1 MNLIKGLGCI
11 FVNLGM
17 KKLLLLLLLPV
28 LGYGQYTFTK
38 NANTDPSLKENQDR
52 ISDKVWLTRGNQY
65 GIYNAYDQTSARNQ
79 PTSGI
84 ELALGNFEEL
94 SQLNFETIS
103 EWGKKF
109 KVNWLN
115 KNLVLKLT
123 ETNEYYSFV
132 MTSWENRGGFS
143 YTRSS
148 TALSIKDYSNA
159 LTIYPNPTTSIL
171 ILEGDLEYDIEVY
184 DLLGNKVLETQ
195 GNSVNMEHL
204 STATYIVKATDKS
217 NKKELIYKVIK
228 N

>member
-1 MNLIKGLGCI
+1 
-11 FVNLGM
+11 M
-17 KKLLLLLLLPV
+17 KKLLLLLLLP
-28 LGYGQYTFTK
+28 LFGYGQYTFTK

-65 GIYNAYDQTSARNQ
+65 GIYNAYDQTSAKNQ

-103 EWGKKF
+103 QWGKKF
-109 KVNWLN
+109 KGNWLN

-123 ETNEYYSFV
+123 ETNEYYSFI
-132 MTSWENRGGFS
+132 MTSWEKRGGFS

-148 TALSIKDYSNA
+148 TALSITDNSNT
-159 LTIYPNPTTSIL
+159 LTVYPNPTTSIL
-171 ILEGDLEYDIEVY
+171 IIEGNIEYQIKVY

-195 GNSVNMEHL
+195 GNSINMEHL
-204 STATYIVKATDKS
+204 STATYIVKVTDKS
-217 NKKELIYKVIK
+217 NKKERTYKILK

>member
-1 MNLIKGLGCI
+1 
-11 FVNLGM
+11 M
-17 KKLLLLLLLPV
+17 KKLLLLLLLP
-28 LGYGQYTFTK
+28 LFGYGQYTFTK

-65 GIYNAYDQTSARNQ
+65 GIYNAYDQTSAKNQ

-103 EWGKKF
+103 QWGKKF
-109 KVNWLN
+109 RENWLN

-132 MTSWENRGGFS
+132 MTSWETKGGFS

-148 TALSIKDYSNA
+148 TALSITDYSNT
-159 LTIYPNPTTSIL
+159 LTIYPNPTKSIL
-171 ILEGDLEYDIEVY
+171 IIEGNIEYDIEVY
-184 DLLGNKVLETQ
+184 DLLGNKALETQ

-204 STATYIVKATDKS
+204 STATYIVKVTDKS
-217 NKKELIYKVIK
+217 NKKERTYKILK

>member
-1 MNLIKGLGCI
+1 
-11 FVNLGM
+11 M
-17 KKLLLLLLLPV
+17 KKLLLLLLLP
-28 LGYGQYTFTK
+28 LFGYGQYTFTK

-65 GIYNAYDQTSARNQ
+65 GIYNAYDQTSAKNQ

-103 EWGKKF
+103 QWGKKF
-109 KVNWLN
+109 KGNWLN

-132 MTSWENRGGFS
+132 MTSWETRGGFS

-148 TALSIKDYSNA
+148 TALSITDYSST
-159 LTIYPNPTTSIL
+159 LTIYPNPTKSIL
-171 ILEGDLEYDIEVY
+171 IIEGNIEYDIEVY
-184 DLLGNKVLETQ
+184 DLLGNKALETQ

-204 STATYIVKATDKS
+204 STATYIVKVTDKS
-217 NKKELIYKVIK
+217 NKKERTYKILK

>member
-1 MNLIKGLGCI
+1 
-11 FVNLGM
+11 M
-17 KKLLLLLLLPV
+17 KKLLLLLLLP
-28 LGYGQYTFTK
+28 LFGYGQYTFTK

-65 GIYNAYDQTSARNQ
+65 GIYNAYDQTSAKNQ

-103 EWGKKF
+103 QWGKKF
-109 KVNWLN
+109 KGNWLN

-123 ETNEYYSFV
+123 ETNEYYSFI
-132 MTSWENRGGFS
+132 MTSWEKRGGFS

-148 TALSIKDYSNA
+148 TALSITDNSNT

-171 ILEGDLEYDIEVY
+171 IIEGNIEYQIKVY

-195 GNSVNMEHL
+195 GNSINMEHL
-204 STATYIVKATDKS
+204 STATYIVKVTDKS
-217 NKKELIYKVIK
+217 NKKERTYKILK

>member
-1 MNLIKGLGCI
+1 
-11 FVNLGM
+11 M
-17 KKLLLLLLLPV
+17 KKLLLLLLLP
-28 LGYGQYTFTK
+28 LFGYGQYTFTK
-38 NANTDPSLKENQDR
+38 SANTDPSLKENQDR

-65 GIYNAYDQTSARNQ
+65 GIYNAYDQTSAKNQ

-103 EWGKKF
+103 QWGKKF
-109 KVNWLN
+109 KGNWLN

-123 ETNEYYSFV
+123 ETNEYYSFI
-132 MTSWENRGGFS
+132 MTSWEKRGGFS

-148 TALSIKDYSNA
+148 TALSITDNSNT
-159 LTIYPNPTTSIL
+159 LTVYPNPTTSIL
-171 ILEGDLEYDIEVY
+171 IIEGNIEYQIKVY

-195 GNSVNMEHL
+195 GNSINMEHL
-204 STATYIVKATDKS
+204 STATYIVKVTDKS
-217 NKKELIYKVIK
+217 NKKERTYKILK

>member
-1 MNLIKGLGCI
+1 
-11 FVNLGM
+11 M
-17 KKLLLLLLLPV
+17 KKLLTILLLPL
-28 LGYGQYTFTK
+28 LGYGQFVFTK
-38 NANTDPSLKENQDR
+38 NANTDPSLEENQDR

-65 GIYNAYDQTSARNQ
+65 GIYNAYDQTSAKNQ
-79 PTSGI
+79 ATSGI
-84 ELALGNFEEL
+84 ELALGNFEQL

-109 KVNWLN
+109 KGDWLN

-123 ETNEYYSFV
+123 ETDEYYSFV

-148 TALSIKDYSNA
+148 TALSIMDYSNTI
-159 LTIYPNPTTSIL
+159 TIYPNPTTSIL
-171 ILEGDLEYDIEVY
+171 IIEGDLEYDIEVY
-184 DLLGNKVLETQ
+184 DLLGNRVLETQ
-195 GNSVNMEHL
+195 GNSINMEHL

-217 NKKELIYKVIK
+217 NNEELTYKVVK

>member
-1 MNLIKGLGCI
+1 
-11 FVNLGM
+11 M
-17 KKLLLLLLLPV
+17 KKLLLLLLLP
-28 LGYGQYTFTK
+28 LFGYGQYTFTK
-38 NANTDPSLKENQDR
+38 SANTDPSLKENQDR

-65 GIYNAYDQTSARNQ
+65 GIYNAYDQTSAKNQ

-103 EWGKKF
+103 QWGKKF
-109 KVNWLN
+109 KGNWLN

-123 ETNEYYSFV
+123 ETNEYYSFI
-132 MTSWENRGGFS
+132 MTSWEKRGGFS

-148 TALSIKDYSNA
+148 TALSITDYSNT
-159 LTIYPNPTTSIL
+159 LTIYPNPTKSIL
-171 ILEGDLEYDIEVY
+171 IIEGNIEYDIEVY
-184 DLLGNKVLETQ
+184 DLLGNKALETQ

-204 STATYIVKATDKS
+204 STATYIVKVTDKS
-217 NKKELIYKVIK
+217 NKKERTYKILK

>member
-1 MNLIKGLGCI
+1 
-11 FVNLGM
+11 M
-17 KKLLLLLLLPV
+17 KKLLLLLLLP
-28 LGYGQYTFTK
+28 LFGYGQYTFTK

-65 GIYNAYDQTSARNQ
+65 GIYNAYDQTSAKNQ

-103 EWGKKF
+103 QWGKKF
-109 KVNWLN
+109 KGNWLN

-132 MTSWENRGGFS
+132 MTSWEKRGGFS

-148 TALSIKDYSNA
+148 TALSITDYSNT
-159 LTIYPNPTTSIL
+159 LTVYPNPTTSIL
-171 ILEGDLEYDIEVY
+171 IIEGNIEYQIKVY

-195 GNSVNMEHL
+195 GNSINMEHL
-204 STATYIVKATDKS
+204 STATYIVKVTDKS
-217 NKKELIYKVIK
+217 NKKERTYKILK

>member
-1 MNLIKGLGCI
+1 
-11 FVNLGM
+11 M
-17 KKLLLLLLLPV
+17 KKLLLLLLLP
-28 LGYGQYTFTK
+28 LFGYGQYTFTK

-65 GIYNAYDQTSARNQ
+65 GIYNAYDQTSAKNQ

-103 EWGKKF
+103 QWGKKF
-109 KVNWLN
+109 KGNWLK

-123 ETNEYYSFV
+123 ETNEYYSFM
-132 MTSWENRGGFS
+132 MTSWEKRGGFS
-143 YTRSS
+143 YTRWS
-148 TALSIKDYSNA
+148 TALSINDNSNT
-159 LTIYPNPTTSIL
+159 LTVYPNPTTSIL
-171 ILEGDLEYDIEVY
+171 IIEGNIEYQIKVY

-195 GNSVNMEHL
+195 GNSINMEHL
-204 STATYIVKATDKS
+204 STATYIVKVTDKS
-217 NKKELIYKVIK
+217 NKKERTYKILK

>member
-1 MNLIKGLGCI
+1 
-11 FVNLGM
+11 M
-17 KKLLLLLLLPV
+17 KKLLLLLLLP
-28 LGYGQYTFTK
+28 LFGYSQYTFTK

-65 GIYNAYDQTSARNQ
+65 GIYNAYDQTSAKNQ

-103 EWGKKF
+103 QWGKKF
-109 KVNWLN
+109 KGNWLN

-132 MTSWENRGGFS
+132 MTSWETRGGFS

-148 TALSIKDYSNA
+148 TALSITDYSST
-159 LTIYPNPTTSIL
+159 LTIYPNPTKSIL
-171 ILEGDLEYDIEVY
+171 IIEGNIEYDIEVY
-184 DLLGNKVLETQ
+184 DLLGNKALETQ
-195 GNSVNMEHL
+195 GNSVNIEHL
-204 STATYIVKATDKS
+204 STATYIVKVTDKS
-217 NKKELIYKVIK
+217 NKKERTYKILK

>member
-1 MNLIKGLGCI
+1 
-11 FVNLGM
+11 M
-17 KKLLLLLLLPV
+17 KKLLLLLLLP
-28 LGYGQYTFTK
+28 LFGYGQYTFTK
-38 NANTDPSLKENQDR
+38 SANTDPSLKENQDR

-65 GIYNAYDQTSARNQ
+65 GIYNAYDQTSAKNQ

-103 EWGKKF
+103 QWGKKF
-109 KVNWLN
+109 KGNWLN

-123 ETNEYYSFV
+123 ETNEYYSFI
-132 MTSWENRGGFS
+132 MTSWEKRGGFS

-148 TALSIKDYSNA
+148 TALSINDNSNT
-159 LTIYPNPTTSIL
+159 LTVYPNPTTSIL
-171 ILEGDLEYDIEVY
+171 IIEGNIEYQIKVY

-195 GNSVNMEHL
+195 GNSINMEHL
-204 STATYIVKATDKS
+204 STATYIVKVTDKS
-217 NKKELIYKVIK
+217 NKKERTYKILK

>member
-1 MNLIKGLGCI
+1 
-11 FVNLGM
+11 M
-17 KKLLLLLLLPV
+17 KKLLLLLLLP
-28 LGYGQYTFTK
+28 LFGYGQYTFTK

-65 GIYNAYDQTSARNQ
+65 GIYNAYDQTSAKNQ

-103 EWGKKF
+103 QWGKKF
-109 KVNWLN
+109 KGNWLN

-123 ETNEYYSFV
+123 ETNEYYSFI
-132 MTSWENRGGFS
+132 MTSWEKRGGFS

-148 TALSIKDYSNA
+148 TALSITDNSNT
-159 LTIYPNPTTSIL
+159 LTVYPNPTTSIL
-171 ILEGDLEYDIEVY
+171 IIEGNIEYQIKVY
-184 DLLGNKVLETQ
+184 DLLGNKALETQ

-204 STATYIVKATDKS
+204 STATYIVKVTDKS
-217 NKKELIYKVIK
+217 NKKERTYKILK

>member
-1 MNLIKGLGCI
+1 
-11 FVNLGM
+11 M
-17 KKLLLLLLLPV
+17 KKLLLLLLLP
-28 LGYGQYTFTK
+28 LFGYGQYTFTK

-65 GIYNAYDQTSARNQ
+65 GIYNAYDQTSAKNQ

-103 EWGKKF
+103 QWGKKF
-109 KVNWLN
+109 KGNWLN

-123 ETNEYYSFV
+123 ETNEYYSFI
-132 MTSWENRGGFS
+132 MTSWEKRGGFS

-148 TALSIKDYSNA
+148 TALSITDYSNT
-159 LTIYPNPTTSIL
+159 LTIYPNPTKSIL
-171 ILEGDLEYDIEVY
+171 IIEGNIEYDIEVY
-184 DLLGNKVLETQ
+184 DLLGNKALETQ

-204 STATYIVKATDKS
+204 STATYIVKVTDKS
-217 NKKELIYKVIK
+217 NKKERTYKILK

>member
-1 MNLIKGLGCI
+1 
-11 FVNLGM
+11 M
-17 KKLLLLLLLPV
+17 KKLLLLLLLPFF
-28 LGYGQYTFTK
+28 GYGQYTFTK
-38 NANTDPSLKENQDR
+38 SANTDPSLKENQDR

-65 GIYNAYDQTSARNQ
+65 GIYNAYDQTSAKNQ

-103 EWGKKF
+103 QWGKKF
-109 KVNWLN
+109 KGNWLN

-123 ETNEYYSFV
+123 ETNEYYSFI
-132 MTSWENRGGFS
+132 MTSWEKRGGFS

-148 TALSIKDYSNA
+148 TALSITDNSNT
-159 LTIYPNPTTSIL
+159 LTVYPNPTTSIL
-171 ILEGDLEYDIEVY
+171 IIEGNIEYQIKVY

-195 GNSVNMEHL
+195 GNSINMEHL
-204 STATYIVKATDKS
+204 STATYIVKVTDKS
-217 NKKELIYKVIK
+217 NKKERTYKILK

>member
-1 MNLIKGLGCI
+1 
-11 FVNLGM
+11 M
-17 KKLLLLLLLPV
+17 KKLLLILFVPM
-28 LGYGQYTFTK
+28 LGIGQITFTK
-38 NANTDPSLKENQDR
+38 NANTDPSLVENQDR

-65 GIYNAYDQTSARNQ
+65 GIYNAYDQTSAKNQ

-84 ELALGNFEEL
+84 ELALGNFEEF

-109 KVNWLN
+109 KGNWIN

-123 ETNEYYSFV
+123 ETNEYYSFI

-148 TALSIKDYSNA
+148 TALSITDNSNT
-159 LTIYPNPTTSIL
+159 LTVYPNPTTSIL
-171 ILEGDLEYDIEVY
+171 IIEGNIEYQIKVY

-217 NKKELIYKVIK
+217 NNVEITYKVVK

>member
-1 MNLIKGLGCI
+1 
-11 FVNLGM
+11 M
-17 KKLLLLLLLPV
+17 KKLLLLLLLPIF
-28 LGYGQYTFTK
+28 GYGQYTFTK
-38 NANTDPSLKENQDR
+38 SANTDPSLKENQDR

-65 GIYNAYDQTSARNQ
+65 GIYNAYDQTSAKNQ

-103 EWGKKF
+103 QWGKKF
-109 KVNWLN
+109 KGNWLN

-123 ETNEYYSFV
+123 ETNEYYSFI
-132 MTSWENRGGFS
+132 MTSWEKRGGFS

-148 TALSIKDYSNA
+148 TALSINDNSNT
-159 LTIYPNPTTSIL
+159 LTVYPNPTTSIL
-171 ILEGDLEYDIEVY
+171 IIEGNIEYQIKVY

-195 GNSVNMEHL
+195 GNSINMEHL
-204 STATYIVKATDKS
+204 STATYIVKVTDKS
-217 NKKELIYKVIK
+217 NKKERTYKILK

>member
-1 MNLIKGLGCI
+1 
-11 FVNLGM
+11 M
-17 KKLLLLLLLPV
+17 KKLLLLLLLP
-28 LGYGQYTFTK
+28 LFGYGQYTFTK
-38 NANTDPSLKENQDR
+38 SANTDPSLKENQDR

-65 GIYNAYDQTSARNQ
+65 GIYNAYDQTSAKNQ

-103 EWGKKF
+103 QWGKKF
-109 KVNWLN
+109 KGNWLN

-132 MTSWENRGGFS
+132 MTSWETRGGFS

-148 TALSIKDYSNA
+148 TALSITDNSNT
-159 LTIYPNPTTSIL
+159 LTVYPNPTTSIL
-171 ILEGDLEYDIEVY
+171 IIEGNIEYQIKVY
-184 DLLGNKVLETQ
+184 DLLGNKALETQ
-195 GNSVNMEHL
+195 GNSVNREHL
-204 STATYIVKATDKS
+204 STATYIVKVTDKS
-217 NKKELIYKVIK
+217 NKKERTYKILK

>member
-1 MNLIKGLGCI
+1 
-11 FVNLGM
+11 M
-17 KKLLLLLLLPV
+17 KKLLLLLLLP
-28 LGYGQYTFTK
+28 LFGYGQYTFTK
-38 NANTDPSLKENQDR
+38 SANTDPSLKENQDR

-65 GIYNAYDQTSARNQ
+65 GIYNAYDQTSAKNQ

-103 EWGKKF
+103 QWGKKF
-109 KVNWLN
+109 KGNWLN

-123 ETNEYYSFV
+123 ETNEYYSFI
-132 MTSWENRGGFS
+132 MTSWEKRGGFS

-148 TALSIKDYSNA
+148 TALSITDYSST
-159 LTIYPNPTTSIL
+159 LTIYPNPTKSIL
-171 ILEGDLEYDIEVY
+171 IIEGNIEYDIEVY
-184 DLLGNKVLETQ
+184 DLLGNKALETQ

-204 STATYIVKATDKS
+204 STATYIVKVTDKS
-217 NKKELIYKVIK
+217 NKKERTYKILK

>member
-1 MNLIKGLGCI
+1 
-11 FVNLGM
+11 M
-17 KKLLLLLLLPV
+17 KKLLLLLLLP
-28 LGYGQYTFTK
+28 LFGYGQYTFTK
-38 NANTDPSLKENQDR
+38 SANTDPSLKENQDR

-65 GIYNAYDQTSARNQ
+65 GIYNAYDQTSAKNQ

-103 EWGKKF
+103 QWGKKF
-109 KVNWLN
+109 KGNWLN

-123 ETNEYYSFV
+123 ETNEYYSFI
-132 MTSWENRGGFS
+132 MTSWEKRGGFS

-148 TALSIKDYSNA
+148 TALSINDNSNT
-159 LTIYPNPTTSIL
+159 LTVYPNPTTSIL
-171 ILEGDLEYDIEVY
+171 IIEGNIEYQIKVY

-195 GNSVNMEHL
+195 GNSINMEHL

-217 NKKELIYKVIK
+217 NNQELTYKVVK

>member
-1 MNLIKGLGCI
+1 
-11 FVNLGM
+11 M
-17 KKLLLLLLLPV
+17 KKLLLLLLLP
-28 LGYGQYTFTK
+28 LFGYGQYTFTK
-38 NANTDPSLKENQDR
+38 SANTDPSLKENQDR

-65 GIYNAYDQTSARNQ
+65 GIYNAYDQTSAKNQ

-103 EWGKKF
+103 QWGKKF
-109 KVNWLN
+109 KGNWLN

-132 MTSWENRGGFS
+132 MTSWETRGGFS

-148 TALSIKDYSNA
+148 TALSITDYSNT
-159 LTIYPNPTTSIL
+159 LTIYPNPTKSIL
-171 ILEGDLEYDIEVY
+171 IIEGNIEYDIEVY
-184 DLLGNKVLETQ
+184 DLLGNKALETQ

-217 NKKELIYKVIK
+217 NKKELIYKVVK

>member
-1 MNLIKGLGCI
+1 
-11 FVNLGM
+11 M
-17 KKLLLLLLLPV
+17 KKLLVLLLLP
-28 LGYGQYTFTK
+28 LFGYGQYTFTK
-38 NANTDPSLKENQDR
+38 SANTDPSLKENQDR

-65 GIYNAYDQTSARNQ
+65 GIYNAYDQTSAKNQ

-103 EWGKKF
+103 QWGKKF
-109 KVNWLN
+109 KGNWLN

-123 ETNEYYSFV
+123 ETNEYYSFI
-132 MTSWENRGGFS
+132 MTSWEKRGGFS

-148 TALSIKDYSNA
+148 TALSINDNSNT
-159 LTIYPNPTTSIL
+159 LTVYPNPTTSIL
-171 ILEGDLEYDIEVY
+171 IIEGNIEYQIKVY

-195 GNSVNMEHL
+195 GNSINMEHL
-204 STATYIVKATDKS
+204 STATYIVKVTDKS
-217 NKKELIYKVIK
+217 NKKERTYKILK

>member
-1 MNLIKGLGCI
+1 
-11 FVNLGM
+11 M
-17 KKLLLLLLLPV
+17 KKVLLLLLLP
-28 LGYGQYTFTK
+28 LFGYGQYTFTK

-65 GIYNAYDQTSARNQ
+65 GIYNAYDQTSAKNQ

-103 EWGKKF
+103 QWGKKF
-109 KVNWLN
+109 KGNWLN

-123 ETNEYYSFV
+123 ETNEYYSFI
-132 MTSWENRGGFS
+132 MTSWEKRGGFS

-148 TALSIKDYSNA
+148 TALSINDNSNT
-159 LTIYPNPTTSIL
+159 LTVYPNPTTSIL
-171 ILEGDLEYDIEVY
+171 IIEGNIEYQIKVY

-195 GNSVNMEHL
+195 GNSINMEHL
-204 STATYIVKATDKS
+204 STATYIVKVTDKS
-217 NKKELIYKVIK
+217 NKKERTYKILK

>member
-1 MNLIKGLGCI
+1 
-11 FVNLGM
+11 M
-17 KKLLLLLLLPV
+17 KKLLLLLLLP
-28 LGYGQYTFTK
+28 LFGYGQYTFTK

-65 GIYNAYDQTSARNQ
+65 GIYNAYDQTSAKNQ

-103 EWGKKF
+103 QWGKKF
-109 KVNWLN
+109 KGNWLN

-132 MTSWENRGGFS
+132 MTSWETRGGFS

-148 TALSIKDYSNA
+148 TALSITDYSST
-159 LTIYPNPTTSIL
+159 LTIYPNPTKSIL
-171 ILEGDLEYDIEVY
+171 IIEGNIEYDIEVY
-184 DLLGNKVLETQ
+184 DLLGNKALETQ
-195 GNSVNMEHL
+195 GNSVNIEHL
-204 STATYIVKATDKS
+204 STATYIVKVTDKS
-217 NKKELIYKVIK
+217 NKKERTYKILK

>member
-1 MNLIKGLGCI
+1 
-11 FVNLGM
+11 M
-17 KKLLLLLLLPV
+17 KKLLLLLLLP
-28 LGYGQYTFTK
+28 LFGYGQYTFTK
-38 NANTDPSLKENQDR
+38 SANTDPSLKENQDR

-65 GIYNAYDQTSARNQ
+65 GIYNAYDQTSAKNQ

-103 EWGKKF
+103 QWGKKF
-109 KVNWLN
+109 KGNWLN

-123 ETNEYYSFV
+123 ETNEYYSFI
-132 MTSWENRGGFS
+132 MTSWEKRGGFS

-148 TALSIKDYSNA
+148 TALSITDNSNT
-159 LTIYPNPTTSIL
+159 LTVYPNPTTSIL
-171 ILEGDLEYDIEVY
+171 IIEGNIEYQIKVY

-195 GNSVNMEHL
+195 GISINMEHL
-204 STATYIVKATDKS
+204 STATYIVKVTDKS
-217 NKKELIYKVIK
+217 NKKERTYKILK

>member
-1 MNLIKGLGCI
+1 
-11 FVNLGM
+11 M
-17 KKLLLLLLLPV
+17 KKLLLLLLLP
-28 LGYGQYTFTK
+28 LFGYGQYTFTK

-65 GIYNAYDQTSARNQ
+65 GIYNAYDQTSAKNQ

-103 EWGKKF
+103 QWGKKF
-109 KVNWLN
+109 KGNWLN

-123 ETNEYYSFV
+123 ETNEYYSFI
-132 MTSWENRGGFS
+132 MTSWEKRGGFS

-148 TALSIKDYSNA
+148 TALSINDNSNT
-159 LTIYPNPTTSIL
+159 LTVYPNPTTSIL
-171 ILEGDLEYDIEVY
+171 IIEGNIEYQIKVY

-195 GNSVNMEHL
+195 GNSINMEHL

-217 NKKELIYKVIK
+217 NNEELTYKVVK

>member
-1 MNLIKGLGCI
+1 
-11 FVNLGM
+11 M
-17 KKLLLLLLLPV
+17 KKLLLLLLLP
-28 LGYGQYTFTK
+28 LFGYGQYTFTK

-65 GIYNAYDQTSARNQ
+65 GIYNAYDQTSAKNQ

-103 EWGKKF
+103 QWGKKF
-109 KVNWLN
+109 KGNWLN

-123 ETNEYYSFV
+123 ETNEYYSFI
-132 MTSWENRGGFS
+132 MTSWEKRGGFS

-148 TALSIKDYSNA
+148 TALSINDNSNT
-159 LTIYPNPTTSIL
+159 LTVYPNPTTSIL
-171 ILEGDLEYDIEVY
+171 IIEGNIEYQIKVY

-195 GNSVNMEHL
+195 GNSINMEHL
-204 STATYIVKATDKS
+204 STATYIVKVTDKS
-217 NKKELIYKVIK
+217 NKKERTYKILK

>member
-1 MNLIKGLGCI
+1 
-11 FVNLGM
+11 M
-17 KKLLLLLLLPV
+17 KKLLLLLLLP
-28 LGYGQYTFTK
+28 LFGYGQYTFTK
-38 NANTDPSLKENQDR
+38 SANTDPSLKENQDR

-65 GIYNAYDQTSARNQ
+65 GIYNAYDQTSAKNQ

-103 EWGKKF
+103 QWGKKF
-109 KVNWLN
+109 KGNWLN

-132 MTSWENRGGFS
+132 ITSWETRGGFS

-148 TALSIKDYSNA
+148 TALSITDYSNT
-159 LTIYPNPTTSIL
+159 LTIYPNPTKSIL
-171 ILEGDLEYDIEVY
+171 IIEGNIEYDIEVY
-184 DLLGNKVLETQ
+184 DLLGNKALETQ

-204 STATYIVKATDKS
+204 STATYIVKVTDKS
-217 NKKELIYKVIK
+217 NKKERTYKILK